1 MDVDERRRPLAAAL
15 VEKEQ
20 ARQRVLELN
29 RRGRITFDEADAEL
43 AVLGAEADELRR
55 QIELLDNELLATDAL
70 ERSLVEGAGLL
81 SQLHDELDDIERSGD
96 NAARRFVV
104 ERLVSEITVLT
115 LPSAKK
121 IRRPYRLVL
130 KVRFA
135 DPATW
140 TSDPKDVGALR
151 SLMTT

>member
-29 RRGRITFDEADAEL
+29 RRGL
-43 AVLGAEADELRR
+43 
-55 QIELLDNELLATDAL
+55 IELVDNELLATDAL

-151 SLMTT
+151 SLTTT